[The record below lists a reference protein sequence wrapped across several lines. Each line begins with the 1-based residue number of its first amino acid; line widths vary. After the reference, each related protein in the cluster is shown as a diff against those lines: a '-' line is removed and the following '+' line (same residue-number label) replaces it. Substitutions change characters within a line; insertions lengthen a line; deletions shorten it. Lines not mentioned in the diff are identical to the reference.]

1 MSHLENAKSVGL
13 PYRAEVDASVNPR
26 DLEEFHDRHARDTW
40 WARVV
45 LITLIFGMQG
55 LNLWMTQ
62 RNYDA
67 MIIDVDASRQA
78 ASQIDEQ
85 TTLRL
90 ETLSRRLESM
100 QAQLASVAP
109 TPATQISP

>member
-1 MSHLENAKSVGL
+1 M
-13 PYRAEVDASVNPR
+13 
-26 DLEEFHDRHARDTW
+26 
-40 WARVV
+40 V
-45 LITLIFGMQG
+45 LITLIFGMQA

-85 TTLRL
+85 TTVRL
-90 ETLSRRLESM
+90 EALSRRLDSIEG
-100 QAQLASVAP
+100 QLKTVTPEPVAQIAR
-109 TPATQISP
+109 